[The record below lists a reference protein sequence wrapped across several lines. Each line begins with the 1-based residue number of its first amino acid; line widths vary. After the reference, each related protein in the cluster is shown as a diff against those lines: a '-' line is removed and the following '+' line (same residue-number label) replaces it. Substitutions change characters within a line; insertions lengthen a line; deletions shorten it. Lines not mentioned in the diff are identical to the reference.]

1 MSASSPELPAVA
13 APAQPPVPAGYGV
26 AAPLEAAPA
35 RPPVGRFVLVGVLII
50 ALFFGGF
57 GAWAALAPLASA
69 AVAPGVVRAESSR
82 KTVQHLEGGII
93 KELLVKENTP
103 VKQGQ
108 VLIRLDDT
116 AAQSRYDAIRH
127 QRDLLAASQARL
139 LAQQAGADRIEFPAD
154 IEARRGD
161 PRTGAMLANQEKVFA
176 TRRQTYMGQ
185 REILEARISQLGS
198 QIDGLNAQIAAAD
211 EQLALLRKEET
222 TVKELV
228 RKGLEREPRLLDL
241 QRRGAALSGSRAESQ
256 SEIARAQQTIG
267 ETRLHIL
274 ALDDEQSEKTAAELK
289 DVQADLA
296 KAEEEQVAAEDVL
309 RRREIVAP
317 IDGTVVNMKFVTQ
330 GGVINPGTPI
340 LDIVPSNE
348 QLLIE
353 AQINPMDI
361 DVVRPGLPAE
371 VRLTAFKQRRLP
383 VLDGELLELSADR
396 FTDERNGYP
405 YYKALVVVDAKELA
419 TLEDGVH
426 LYPGMPMDVMVKTGD
441 RTFLE
446 YLVQPVVDSFH
457 KAFREE

>member
-1 MSASSPELPAVA
+1 MSSSSELPAMA
-13 APAQPPVPAGYGV
+13 APAQPPALPGYG
-26 AAPLEAAPA
+26 AATTAEPAPA
-35 RPPVGRFVLVGVLII
+35 RPPVGRFVLAGVLII

-69 AVAPGVVRAESSR
+69 SLAQGVVRAESSR

-93 KELLVKENTP
+93 KDLLVKENTP
-103 VKQGQ
+103 VRQGQ
-108 VLIRLDDT
+108 VLIRLDAT
-116 AAQSRYDAIRH
+116 AAESRYDAVRH
-127 QRDLLAASQARL
+127 QRDLLVASQARL
-139 LAQQAGADRIEFPAD
+139 LAQQAGADRILFPD
-154 IEARRGD
+154 ELEARRGD
-161 PRTGAMLANQEKVFA
+161 PRTGSMLATQEKVFA
-176 TRRQTYMGQ
+176 TRRQTYTGQ
-185 REILEARISQLGS
+185 REILETRIGQLGS
-198 QIDGLNAQIAAAD
+198 QIEGLNAQIAAAD

-222 TVKELV
+222 TVRELV

-241 QRRGAALSGSRAESQ
+241 QRRGAALGGARAESQ
-256 SEIARAQQTIG
+256 AEIARAQQAIG

-289 DVQADLA
+289 DVQSDLA
-296 KAEEEQVAAEDVL
+296 KAEEEMTAAEDVL

-330 GGVINPGTPI
+330 GGVVNPGTPI

-361 DVVRPGLPAE
+361 DVVHPGMLAE
-371 VRLTAFKQRRLP
+371 VRLTAFKQRRMP

-405 YYKALVVVDAKELA
+405 YYKALVVVDAGELA
-419 TLEDGVH
+419 TLDDGVH
-426 LYPGMPMDVMVKTGD
+426 LYPGMPMDVMLKTGD

-457 KAFREE
+457 KAFRED